1 MYHQTAR
8 LINDKLNGIKSNEM
22 ENSVPIRSHNSM
34 RIFPVCSSLL
44 FNNHELNYAETC
56 YL

>member
-1 MYHQTAR
+1 MYHQTAQM
-8 LINDKLNGIKSNEM
+8 INDKLNGIKSNEM